1 MKMKKKVDIIVS
13 CYNEE
18 DNIFAFYDD
27 AKKYLKDKNYDYN
40 IYYINDGSTDKTYEK
55 VLSLKKK
62 VGKTKNKIAEVSC
75 LSFVQNFGHEA
86 AMCAGLETS
95 KADYMI
101 FIDVDLQNPPSKI
114 PEIMKKFEKGA
125 DCVLLRRVEYKSAS
139 FMKRFTSRAY
149 YWFSKYV
156 LQNKNARD
164 VSDFFAIDKQ
174 LAKQVKNKYNTTL
187 RFVRSFVQKEAKNIE
202 FVNYKNRE
210 RNSGVSRYDYFKLTK
225 LAITSELS
233 RSKFLRDKY
242 KVTKNNPI
250 YIVDKKKSFYI

>member
-1 MKMKKKVDIIVS
+1 MKKKVDIIVS

-40 IYYINDGSTDKTYEK
+40 IYYINDGSTDKTYEN
-55 VLSLKKK
+55 VLALKKK
-62 VGKTKNKIAEVSC
+62 VDKVKNKIAKVSC
-75 LSFVQNFGHEA
+75 LSFVHNFGHEA
-86 AMCAGLETS
+86 AMCAGLENS

-114 PEIMKKFEKGA
+114 PEIMGKFESGA

-139 FMKRFTSRAY
+139 FMKKFTSRAY
-149 YWFSKYV
+149 YWFSKYI
-156 LQNKNARD
+156 LRNKNARD
-164 VSDFFAIDKQ
+164 VSDFFAIDKSV
-174 LAKQVKNKYNTTL
+174 AKKVKTKYKTTL
-187 RFVRSFVQKEAKNIE
+187 RFIRSFVQKESKNIM

-210 RNSGVSRYDYFKLTK
+210 RHSGVSRYNYLRLTR

-233 RSKFLRDKY
+233 RSQFLRDRY
-242 KVTKNNPI
+242 KVTKDNPI
-250 YIVDKKKSFYI
+250 YIIDKKKSFYR

>member
-1 MKMKKKVDIIVS
+1 MKMKKRVDIIVS

-18 DNIFAFYDD
+18 DNIFAFYND

-55 VLSLKKK
+55 VLELKKK
-62 VGKTKNKIAEVSC
+62 VDKVKNKIAKVSC
-75 LSFVQNFGHEA
+75 LSFVHNFGHEA
-86 AMCAGLETS
+86 AMCAGLDTS

-114 PEIMKKFEKGA
+114 PEIMKKFESGA

-139 FMKRFTSRAY
+139 FMKRLTSRAY
-149 YWFSKYV
+149 YWFSKYI
-156 LQNKNARD
+156 LRNKNARD
-164 VSDFFAIDKQ
+164 VSDFFAIDKSV
-174 LAKQVKNKYNTTL
+174 AKIVKTKYKTTL
-187 RFVRSFVQKEAKNIE
+187 RFIRSFVQKEARNIM
-202 FVNYKNRE
+202 FVNYKNGVRY
-210 RNSGVSRYDYFKLTK
+210 SGESRYNYVKLTK

-233 RSKFLRDKY
+233 RLKFLRDRH

-250 YIVDKKKSFYI
+250 YLIDKERCFYR

>member
-1 MKMKKKVDIIVS
+1 MKKKVDIIVS

-18 DNIFAFYDD
+18 DNIFPFYNET
-27 AKKYLKDKNYDYN
+27 KKYLKDKKYDYR
-40 IYYINDGSTDKTYEK
+40 IYYINDGSTDKTFEK
-55 VLSLKKK
+55 VLELKKK
-62 VGKTKNKIAEVSC
+62 VDKEKNKLVKISC
-75 LSFVQNFGHEA
+75 LSFVHNFGHEA

-174 LAKQVKNKYNTTL
+174 LAKQVKNKYKTTL

-250 YIVDKKKSFYI
+250 YIADKKKSFYI